1 MKSAIPPLDPTANSC
16 SCANMSRLARYIILQ
31 SAKGAI
37 SLFLVAAFLVWLTQ
51 MLRIFDLVT
60 AKGQDMFTLA
70 GQAFLTTAPLALQII
85 YICVGIGMAR
95 AFRSLQ
101 LSRELH
107 IIHISKRTGAIWSG
121 VFLFAIMGALVALL
135 FANFIEPLAKRTA
148 TAWSAQIAVDLLG
161 RALTPKRFTE
171 ISKGVVLYIGDRNKN
186 GTIENFFA
194 YDSRNPD
201 FKRTYSA
208 KSAIII
214 AGKDGFQISLSNG
227 RFQIIPK
234 GGKYSE
240 VAFSR
245 YDLSVNELIK
255 EPKPQNPK
263 DNRNTWQIVQAAIAA
278 GKMTPSIVNQLAQR
292 MAEGV
297 RVIGIS
303 LLIASLVAFPH
314 ARRKRELFPSEL
326 GVLALAFAERFLSNG
341 APDWLPFWG
350 YYLGPTLMIGA
361 AILILSWRMAGYR
374 LLPAYKGAR
383 P

>member
-1 MKSAIPPLDPTANSC
+1 
-16 SCANMSRLARYIILQ
+16 MSRLARYIALQ
-31 SAKGAI
+31 SARGAV

-60 AKGQDMFTLA
+60 AKGQDMLTLG

-107 IIHISKRTGAIWSG
+107 IIHISKRTRAIWSG
-121 VFLFAIMGALVALL
+121 VALFALAGAFVALL
-135 FANFIEPLAKRTA
+135 FANFIEPMAKRTA

-161 RALTPKRFTE
+161 RTLTPKRFTE
-171 ISKGVVLYIGDRNKN
+171 VSKGVVLYIGGRDKD
-186 GTIENFFA
+186 GTIRNFFA
-194 YDSRNPD
+194 DDSRDPD
-201 FKRTYSA
+201 FRRTYSA
-208 KSAIII
+208 KTALII
-214 AGKDGFQISLSNG
+214 ASKQGFQISLSNG
-227 RFQIIPK
+227 KFQIMPK
-234 GGKYSE
+234 DAKYSQ

-245 YDLSVNELIK
+245 YDLSINDLIK
-255 EPKPQNPK
+255 DPKPQNPK
-263 DNRNTWQIVQAAIAA
+263 DNRDTWQLVNAAIAA
-278 GKMTPSIVNQLAQR
+278 GEISPSLAKQLAQR

-303 LLIASLVAFPH
+303 MLIAALVAFPH
-314 ARRKRELFPSEL
+314 ARRRREIFPIEL

-341 APDWLPFWG
+341 ATDWLPIWG
-350 YYLGPTLMIGA
+350 YYLGPALMIGA
-361 AILILSWRMAGYR
+361 AMLIFLWRLTGYR
-374 LLPAYKGAR
+374 LLPAYKGKGAR

>member
-1 MKSAIPPLDPTANSC
+1 
-16 SCANMSRLARYIILQ
+16 MSRLARYIILQ
-31 SAKGAI
+31 SAQGAI
-37 SLFLVAAFLVWLTQ
+37 SLFLVATFLVWMTQ

-60 AKGQDMFTLA
+60 AKGQDMITLA

-101 LSRELH
+101 LSHELH
-107 IIHISKRTGAIWSG
+107 IIHISKRTTAIWSG
-121 VFLFAIMGALVALL
+121 VTLFALLGALVALL
-135 FANFIEPLAKRTA
+135 FANFLEPAAKRTA

-161 RALTPKRFTE
+161 RTLTPKRFTE
-171 ISKGVVLYIGDRNKN
+171 VSKGLVLYIGGRSKD
-186 GTIENFFA
+186 GTIQNFFA
-194 YDSRNPD
+194 NDSRNPD
-201 FKRTYSA
+201 FRRTYSA
-208 KSAIII
+208 KTALII

-234 GGKYSE
+234 DGKYSE

-245 YDLSVNELIK
+245 YDLGINDLIK
-255 EPKPQNPK
+255 DPKPQNPK
-263 DNRNTWQIVQAAIAA
+263 DNRDTWEIVRQAIAA
-278 GKMTPSIVNQLAQR
+278 GKITPSVANQLSQR

-303 LLIASLVAFPH
+303 MLIASLVAFPN
-314 ARRKRELFPSEL
+314 ARRRRELIPSEL

-350 YYLGPTLMIGA
+350 YYLGPALMIGA
-361 AILILSWRMAGYR
+361 AILIFLWRMTGYR

>member
-1 MKSAIPPLDPTANSC
+1 M
-16 SCANMSRLARYIILQ
+16 MLQ
-31 SAKGAI
+31 YAQGAI
-37 SLFLVAAFLVWLTQ
+37 ALFLVAAFLVWMTQ

-60 AKGQDMFTLA
+60 AKGQDMITLA
-70 GQAFLTTAPLALQII
+70 GQSFLTTAPLALQII

-107 IIHISKRTGAIWSG
+107 IIHISKRTSAIWSAVT
-121 VFLFAIMGALVALL
+121 VFALSGALIALL
-135 FANFIEPLAKRTA
+135 FANFLEPLAKRTA

-161 RALTPKRFTE
+161 RTLTPKRFTE
-171 ISKGVVLYIGDRNKN
+171 ISKGLVLYIGSRNQD

-194 YDSRNPD
+194 DDNRDPA
-201 FKRTYSA
+201 FRRTYTA
-208 KSAIII
+208 KTALII

-227 RFQIIPK
+227 RLQIIPK
-234 GGKYSE
+234 NGKYSE
-240 VAFSR
+240 VEFSR
-245 YDLSVNELIK
+245 YDLGINDLIK
-255 EPKPQNPK
+255 DPKPQNPN
-263 DNRNTWQIVQAAIAA
+263 DNRNSWEIVQAAIAA
-278 GKMTPSIVNQLAQR
+278 GKLAPSLANQLAQR

-303 LLIASLVAFPH
+303 MLIASLAAFPH

-350 YYLGPTLMIGA
+350 YYLGPALMIGA
-361 AILILSWRMAGYR
+361 AIPIFLWRMTGYR
-374 LLPAYKGAR
+374 LLPAYTKGSN